1 MVFRRPPNTRAVPL
15 LSCLASV
22 QRNAR
27 HFQTSLSAVRSSP
40 VIHTFSYRNQT
51 NARFAS
57 TSQKVATDASSLATR
72 LKNLLLGTSI
82 GLLFAFGYYYI
93 TDTRASVH
101 QWLVVP
107 SLRWIY
113 DDAEEAHAAG
123 TKALKA
129 LYEFGLHPRERGN
142 LDSAGNLEVEV
153 SSREGLAKAERTE
166 TKGCE

>member
-1 MVFRRPPNTRAVPL
+1 M

-22 QRNAR
+22 QHNAR
-27 HFQTSLSAVRSSP
+27 HLQPSFSALRSDP
-40 VIHTFSYRNQT
+40 ARQLFNDKHQT

-57 TSQKVATDASSLATR
+57 TSQEVATDARSLATR
-72 LKNLLLGTSI
+72 LKNVLLGTSI
-82 GLLFAFGYYYI
+82 GLLFAFGYYYV

-113 DDAEEAHAAG
+113 DDAEEAHEAG

-129 LYEFGLHPRERGN
+129 LHDFGLHPRERGN
-142 LDSAGNLEVEV
+142 VDSAGNLAVEV
-153 SSREGLAKAERTE
+153 STPEGLAKPEENRH
-166 TKGCE
+166 